1 MDFTPLIHAA
11 IAVTAQM
18 LVGLL
23 TGNWW
28 LGGLLACIW
37 WIAREHTQAEYRWI
51 EQFGAGVRANM
62 PQWGGFDP
70 RVWTLGSVVDWLV
83 PVVASALLYLCL
95 TPNPG

>member
-1 MDFTPLIHAA
+1 MDLTPLIHAV
-11 IAVTAQM
+11 IAVAAQ
-18 LVGLL
+18 LAVGKA

-51 EQFGAGVRANM
+51 EQFGHGMRANM

-70 RVWTLGSVVDWLV
+70 RIWNVGSVLDWLA
-83 PVVASALLYLCL
+83 PVIACLLIYALMR
-95 TPNPG
+95 NK